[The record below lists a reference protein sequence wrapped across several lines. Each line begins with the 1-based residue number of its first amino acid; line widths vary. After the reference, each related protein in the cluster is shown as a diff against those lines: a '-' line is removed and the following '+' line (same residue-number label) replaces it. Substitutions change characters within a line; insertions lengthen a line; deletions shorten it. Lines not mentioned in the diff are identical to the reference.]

1 MSDFRGTQGTRG
13 SHGSHRAGKRRA
25 WRAGAPRGALVAGAV
40 VAIAT
45 ATTVTVAAW
54 PDPAGQSGAP
64 AATSPASSSSA
75 AASARAGGAP
85 DDAKPPAPAVSPT
98 RPVTGAP
105 RTIPFVREVRTT
117 GRGTGWR
124 PSATTRV
131 VVAAGSE
138 AALADEGRLLASELK
153 RGYAQGVAA
162 RPGDVELAM
171 GGAAD
176 ASAPESYTVTTRG
189 GRVRITGG
197 DQAGVF
203 YGTRTLKQAVRSGG
217 GLADGVLRDAPA
229 KPRRG
234 FALDTARKHF
244 DAAWIE
250 DRIREMGDLKLNEFG
265 LHFSDDQG
273 FRIASASHPEIVS
286 KDHLTKAEIRRIL
299 ALAASRHIRVIPEI
313 DSPGHLG
320 AVIAAHPGLQL
331 RSVSGKPSRGAVDI
345 ADPKAARIVDEL
357 LGEYA
362 ELFPGAYW
370 HLGGDEYRALTVSDP
385 EATYPK
391 LAAEAKRKY
400 GPRARVQDLA
410 TGWLNDRAKAVG
422 RHGKTDIRA
431 WNDGYFEGGVVDAPK
446 SREVAYWTGKEIGA
460 RKPQEYLREGRK
472 VLNVNDEYLYYV
484 LGEPNTFQY
493 PTGRRIYDEWTPRV
507 LRHSE
512 SVPARYD
519 AQITGGQF
527 AVWCDYSNAQT
538 QQQVAR
544 GVRLPLRAV
553 AQKLWDERRPGLS
566 WDGFKGLA
574 GELE

>member
-1 MSDFRGTQGTRG
+1 MSNSRGTHRPGSRHTHRRGTAV
-13 SHGSHRAGKRRA
+13 S
-25 WRAGAPRGALVAGAV
+25 RGALVSGTV
-40 VAIAT
+40 VALA
-45 ATTVTVAAW
+45 AVTTVTVAAW
-54 PDPAGQSGAP
+54 PDQGDREPTHAASQAATPSAATRASGAP
-64 AATSPASSSSA
+64 P
-75 AASARAGGAP
+75 P
-85 DDAKPPAPAVSPT
+85 DDAKPPAPPTPTTSPA
-98 RPVTGAP
+98 RPVTGPP
-105 RTIPFVREVRTT
+105 RAIPFVRDVKAAK
-117 GRGTGWR
+117 GAGWR
-124 PSATTRV
+124 PVAATRV

-138 AALADEGRLLASELK
+138 NALADEGRLLAGELRK
-153 RGYAQGVAA
+153 KYAQGVAA

-171 GGAAD
+171 GAPG
-176 ASAPESYTVTTRG
+176 APESYTVTTSG
-189 GRVRITGG
+189 GKVRITGG
-197 DQAGVF
+197 DEAGVF

-217 GLADGVLRDAPA
+217 GLAEGVLKDAPA

-244 DAAWIE
+244 DAGWIE

-273 FRIASASHPEIVS
+273 FRIESASHPEIVS
-286 KDHLTKAEIRRIL
+286 KDRLTKAEVRRIV

-331 RSVSGKPSRGAVDI
+331 RSAAGKPSRGAVDL
-345 ADPKAARIVDEL
+345 ANPRAAEIVDEL
-357 LGEYA
+357 LAEYA
-362 ELFPGAYW
+362 ELFPGPAW

-385 EATYPK
+385 EATYPR

-410 TGWLNDRAKAVG
+410 TGWLNDRAAVLA
-422 RHGKTDIRA
+422 RHGKTGIRA
-431 WNDGYFEGGVVDAPK
+431 WNDGYFAGGVVDAPT

-460 RKPQEYLREGRK
+460 REPLEYLREGRK

-484 LGEPNTFQY
+484 LGEPNAFTY

-527 AVWCDYSNAQT
+527 AVWCDYHDAQT
-538 QQQVAR
+538 PAQVAK
-544 GVRLPLRAV
+544 GIRLPLRAV
-553 AQKLWDERRPGLS
+553 AQKLWDPRDPALD
-566 WDGFKGLA
+566 WDAFKRLA
-574 GELE
+574 GDVE

>member
-1 MSDFRGTQGTRG
+1 MSNSRGTQGP
-13 SHGSHRAGKRRA
+13 GKRRA
-25 WRAGAPRGALVAGAV
+25 PRQRPAVSRGVLVTGAV
-40 VAIAT
+40 VALAA

-54 PDPAGQSGAP
+54 PDSGDRPQAAP
-64 AATSPASSSSA
+64 SVTAPTAATRS
-75 AASARAGGAP
+75 GGDPHA
-85 DDAKPPAPAVSPT
+85 DGDSKPPAVTPSAAPT
-98 RPVTGAP
+98 RPVTGPP
-105 RTIPFVREVRTT
+105 RTIPFVREVSAPAR
-117 GRGTGWR
+117 GAGTGWR
-124 PSATTRV
+124 PAAGTRV

-138 AALADEGRLLASELK
+138 AALADEGRLLAGELK
-153 RGYAQGVAA
+153 KEYAQGVPAGA
-162 RPGDVELAM
+162 GDVELAM
-171 GGAAD
+171 GPAGK
-176 ASAPESYTVTTRG
+176 PESYTVTVRD

-197 DQAGVF
+197 DEAGVF

-273 FRIASASHPEIVS
+273 FRIASASHPEVVS
-286 KDHLTKAEIRRIL
+286 KDHLTQAEVRRIV
-299 ALAASRHIRVIPEI
+299 ALAASRHIRVVPEI

-320 AVIAAHPGLQL
+320 SVIAAHPGLQL
-331 RSVSGKPSRGAVDI
+331 RSVSGRASRGAVDI
-345 ADPKAARIVDEL
+345 ANPKSARIVDEL
-357 LGEYA
+357 LTEYA
-362 ELFPGAYW
+362 KLFPGSYW

-385 EATYPK
+385 EATYPR

-410 TGWLNDRAKAVG
+410 TGWLNDRARTVAA
-422 RHGKTDIRA
+422 HGKTDVRA
-431 WNDGYFEGGVVDAPK
+431 WNDGYFRGGVVDAPK
-446 SREVAYWTGKEIGA
+446 TREVAYWTGKEIGA
-460 RKPQEYLREGRK
+460 RTPEEYLREGRK

-512 SVPARYD
+512 TVPARYD
-519 AQITGGQF
+519 AQITGGQL
-527 AVWCDYSNAQT
+527 AVWCDYHDAQSRA
-538 QQQVAR
+538 QVAA

-553 AQKLWDERRPGLS
+553 AQKLWDPRKPAMKWE
-566 WDGFKGLA
+566 GFRKLA
-574 GELE
+574 DDVE